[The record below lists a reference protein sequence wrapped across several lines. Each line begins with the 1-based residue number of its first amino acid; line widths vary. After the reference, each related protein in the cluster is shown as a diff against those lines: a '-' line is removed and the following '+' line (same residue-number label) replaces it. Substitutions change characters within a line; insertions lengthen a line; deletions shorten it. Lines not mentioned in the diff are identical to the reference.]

1 MNMIL
6 PRQVIYICE
15 TCYYARNSPTFI
27 LAGFIWFDADVL
39 YSCAKDK
46 TFVRQEMQHAYEPA
60 NLLCR
65 NGMGWNIQGDL
76 AFAVDQS
83 ARDKFVD
90 ER

>member
-1 MNMIL
+1 M
-6 PRQVIYICE
+6 QVTLYI
-15 TCYYARNSPTFI
+15 
-27 LAGFIWFDADVL
+27 GFIWYDSDVL

-46 TFVRQEMQHAYEPA
+46 TFVRQAMQHAYEPA